1 MRSAQHWDPDRYQ
14 RNAGFV
20 AELGLPV
27 LDLLAL
33 RPGEDVLDLGCGDG
47 ALTEKLVA
55 AGARVVAVDA
65 SPHQIGAARQRGLD
79 ARVEDATALPF
90 HSAFDA
96 VFSNAA
102 LHWVKDA
109 DAAIVGV
116 ARALRHGGRFVAEMG
131 GAGNCEAVRRALHA
145 GLTGR
150 GIDPRSVDPWY
161 FPTEAEYGDK
171 LRDAGFAIE
180 HMALIPR
187 PTPLPGDIIGWL
199 NTFAEDFLNTLP
211 ADGRDDFLAEL
222 RDKMRPQLCDKEG
235 RWSVDYVRLRF
246 AARLRA

>member
-1 MRSAQHWDPDRYQ
+1 MASTQRWDPDRYQ

-27 LDLLAL
+27 LNLLAP

-55 AGARVVAVDA
+55 AGARVVGVDA
-65 SPHQIGAARQRGLD
+65 SPDQVAAARRRGLD
-79 ARVEDATALPF
+79 VQVADAAALPF
-90 HSAFDA
+90 RQAFDA

-109 DAAIVGV
+109 DAAIAGV
-116 ARALRHGGRFVAEMG
+116 ARALRRGGRFVAEMG
-131 GAGNCEAVRRALHA
+131 GAGNCQTVRCALHA
-145 GLTGR
+145 GLTSR
-150 GIDPRSVDPWY
+150 GTDPWGVDPWY
-161 FPTEAEYGDK
+161 FPTEAEYGGK
-171 LRDAGFAIE
+171 LRDSGFVIE

-187 PTPLPGDIIGWL
+187 PTPLPGDVADWL
-199 NTFAEDFLNTLP
+199 DTFAEDFLKTVP

-222 RDKMRPQLCDKEG
+222 SDKMRPQLCDKEG
-235 RWSVDYVRLRF
+235 RWSIDYVRLRF